1 MRNGTSAGISA
12 ISMPTSTFSGIDP
25 TLISTGSLA
34 VDRNRNAVWVS
45 MLAFQNKGQ
54 ILRYNMNTKTFKIF
68 DMPKELTSPVGTV
81 VDDSGNLWVT
91 DHGTSLFYKL
101 DPFTG
106 NITQFVT
113 SEASPRIFGI
123 NNSNTSS
130 QEEHIHCRIGLK
142 NQPMARYGSMNTP
155 VTKLLNS
162 IMSTAL

>member
-45 MLAFQNKGQ
+45 MLAFQDKRQ

-68 DMPKELTSPVGTV
+68 GMPKELTSPVGIV

-101 DPFTG
+101 DPLLA
-106 NITQFVT
+106 ILH
-113 SEASPRIFGI
+113 SLLPRKHHLEFLALII
-123 NNSNTSS
+123 A
-130 QEEHIHCRIGLK
+130 I
-142 NQPMARYGSMNTP
+142 
-155 VTKLLNS
+155 LLVRRS
-162 IMSTAL
+162 IYIAVLD